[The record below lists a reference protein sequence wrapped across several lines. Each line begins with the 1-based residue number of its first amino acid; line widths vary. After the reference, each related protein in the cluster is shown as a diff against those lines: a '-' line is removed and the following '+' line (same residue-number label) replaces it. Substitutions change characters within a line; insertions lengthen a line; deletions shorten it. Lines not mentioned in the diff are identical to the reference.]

1 LRRLRKGRSLR
12 QAWGLN
18 QPGLSTTGGVGLAVR
33 GLRHGGST
41 SGANAAPPAVDYE
54 KVVAEAEARIKLTE
68 KRLQLLAD
76 NAQDFI
82 FSYRLPPG
90 RGFDYVSPACEAIT
104 GYTPAELYADP
115 ELIFEMLEP
124 QYVEMMQSLDN
135 SNLSQGWELR
145 MRRKNGSTVWVEQ
158 RLSLVRDEDGRIV
171 SVEGIAR
178 DVSERKAAEE
188 RLERQALH
196 DELTALP
203 NRRLLRDRISQ
214 ALARAVRDGCLVAV
228 VFLDLDRFKL
238 INDSWGHAE
247 GDKVLVAIAE
257 RLRSVV
263 RGSDTVARF
272 GGDEFVVVREGIS
285 SGDDVSVF
293 LDRLA
298 REVQRKIVLGNNDL
312 VINASIGVALGGAG
326 DTPEGLL
333 RDADAAMYKA
343 KAEGQSR
350 AEIAT
355 KAVHSEVTNRFSTEL
370 ALRRSIARDEFD
382 VMYQPVLAIDGRSL
396 VGVEALVRWRRPDH
410 GLVEPDSFIGIAED
424 TGLIRPLGAWVMHQ
438 ACRQLQHWSRVGVRG
453 GVVSVNLS
461 GRQLSSPDLVGN
473 VLGAM
478 AAARIDPSQL
488 SFEIT
493 ESVLM
498 EDVDRSIQILR
509 SLKDIGVGLT
519 IDDFGTGYSS
529 LSYLERFPVDGLKID
544 RSFVSRLGTNAA
556 DGAIVAAVLA
566 LGHALDLT
574 VTAEGVETVEQL
586 QILADLGCD
595 AAQGYL
601 FARPLP
607 PSDFPAFAT
616 AEKALAALN

>member
-1 LRRLRKGRSLR
+1 M
-12 QAWGLN
+12 N

-41 SGANAAPPAVDYE
+41 SGASAAPPAVDYE
-54 KVVAEAEARIKLTE
+54 KVVAEAEARIKVTE

-124 QYVEMMQSLDN
+124 QYVEMMQGLDN

>member
-1 LRRLRKGRSLR
+1 
-12 QAWGLN
+12 
-18 QPGLSTTGGVGLAVR
+18 
-33 GLRHGGST
+33 
-41 SGANAAPPAVDYE
+41 
-54 KVVAEAEARIKLTE
+54 
-68 KRLQLLAD
+68 
-76 NAQDFI
+76 
-82 FSYRLPPG
+82 
-90 RGFDYVSPACEAIT
+90 
-104 GYTPAELYADP
+104 
-115 ELIFEMLEP
+115 
-124 QYVEMMQSLDN
+124 
-135 SNLSQGWELR
+135 
-145 MRRKNGSTVWVEQ
+145 
-158 RLSLVRDEDGRIV
+158 
-171 SVEGIAR
+171 
-178 DVSERKAAEE
+178 
-188 RLERQALH
+188 
-196 DELTALP
+196 
-203 NRRLLRDRISQ
+203 
-214 ALARAVRDGCLVAV
+214 
-228 VFLDLDRFKL
+228 
-238 INDSWGHAE
+238 
-247 GDKVLVAIAE
+247 
-257 RLRSVV
+257 
-263 RGSDTVARF
+263 
-272 GGDEFVVVREGIS
+272 
-285 SGDDVSVF
+285 
-293 LDRLA
+293 
-298 REVQRKIVLGNNDL
+298 
-312 VINASIGVALGGAG
+312 
-326 DTPEGLL
+326 
-333 RDADAAMYKA
+333 MYKA
-343 KAEGQSR
+343 KAEGRSR

-410 GLVEPDSFIGIAED
+410 GLVGPDSFIGIAED
-424 TGLIRPLGAWVMHQ
+424 TGLIRPLGSWVLHQ

-461 GRQLSSPDLVGN
+461 GRQLASPDLLGN
-473 VLGAM
+473 VLGAL
-478 AAARIDPSQL
+478 AAAHIDASQL

-601 FARPLP
+601 FARPLA
-607 PSDFPAFAT
+607 PSDLPAFVAGD
-616 AEKALAALN
+616 KALALS